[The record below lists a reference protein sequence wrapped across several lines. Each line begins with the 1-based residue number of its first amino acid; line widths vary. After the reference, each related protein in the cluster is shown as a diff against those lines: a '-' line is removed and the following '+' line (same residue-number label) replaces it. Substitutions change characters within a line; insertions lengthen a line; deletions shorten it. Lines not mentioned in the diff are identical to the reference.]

1 MEKTIKEQIEKL
13 HESFTDCE
21 VGNCVIIIGCK
32 DGISFSAIAGRP
44 IDIVLE
50 LSNAMCEENDFN
62 KCVFL
67 ATAAYKNR
75 SSNIGDF

>member
-13 HESFTDCE
+13 HESFTGCE
-21 VGNCVIIIGCK
+21 DGNCVIIIGCK
-32 DGISFSAIAGRP
+32 DGISFSATVGRP
-44 IDIVLE
+44 IDIAFE

-67 ATAAYKNR
+67 ATAAYKECSPNA
-75 SSNIGDF
+75 GDI